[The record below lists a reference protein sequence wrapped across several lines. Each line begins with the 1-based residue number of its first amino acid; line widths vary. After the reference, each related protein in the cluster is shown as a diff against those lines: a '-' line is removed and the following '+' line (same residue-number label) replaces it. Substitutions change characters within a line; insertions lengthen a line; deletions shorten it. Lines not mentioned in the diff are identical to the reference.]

1 MRFQFSDSQTMDT
14 KPDIKESASNVGS
27 LLVKEGFVTEED
39 IESALEIQKKD
50 TEEIKMPFSM
60 ILVNKGFLTKQ
71 DIDRLIAHPEIQQ
84 DIETLILE
92 NGLIDEQGLFDCL
105 GKKAEDQQIGDM
117 LAKEGHIN
125 NDELENILNKQ
136 LDGIKLGKLALKLK
150 MISEKEL
157 EEALKFKRYKRAI
170 GEILCDLNLI
180 TLSEL
185 NLVFQKYNKHLKL
198 GEILLQQEIVD
209 QETLEKALQEQK
221 FKGETLGKILVRKS
235 LISVHQ
241 LYFALSVQYN
251 IQFHD
256 LDGFVFYEKQKI
268 ALRDIVGQKYAEENL
283 VLPLFLNGNN
293 LTVAVAN
300 PSRVWVANELRS
312 KYNQFRIACVLISDE
327 KFEQLFA
334 ILYGEMLDTSKE
346 LNKEERPDVTKTG
359 KSVISDLET
368 DRILI
373 DNLYE
378 RYEILREKIGGEF
391 PRSDALLFREFIE
404 DNYKDICDKFHCNSV
419 SFYVEVGSD
428 QVEILAAPLIG
439 NIPISDD
446 RSINEEASWPG

>member
-1 MRFQFSDSQTMDT
+1 ME
-14 KPDIKESASNVGS
+14 PASNVAS
-27 LLVKEGFVTEED
+27 LLVSEGFVTEED

-71 DIDRLIAHPEIQQ
+71 DIGRLMAHPEIQQ

-105 GKKAEDQQIGDM
+105 GTKPEDQQV
-117 LAKEGHIN
+117 

-157 EEALKFKRYKRAI
+157 EEALKFKRYRRAI

-198 GEILLQQEIVD
+198 GEIFLQQEIVD
-209 QETLEKALQEQK
+209 EETLDKALQEQK
-221 FKGETLGKILVRKS
+221 YKGETLGKILVRKS
-235 LISVHQ
+235 LVSVHQ
-241 LYFALSVQYN
+241 LYFALSIQYN
-251 IQFHD
+251 IPFHD

-268 ALRDIVGQKYAEENL
+268 ALRDIVGRKYAEENL

-293 LTVAVAN
+293 LTVAVSN

-312 KYNQFRIACVLISDE
+312 KYNQFRISCVLISDE

-346 LNKEERPDVTKTG
+346 LNKDERAEVTKTV

-373 DNLYE
+373 NNLYE
-378 RYEILREKIGGEF
+378 RYETLREKIGGEF
-391 PRSDALLFREFIE
+391 PRSDALIFREFIE
-404 DNYKDICDKFHCNSV
+404 DSYKDICHKFHCNSV
-419 SFYVEVGSD
+419 SFYVEARSD
-428 QVEILAAPLIG
+428 QIEILAAPLIG
-439 NIPISDD
+439 NTSLPDVS
-446 RSINEEASWPG
+446 STNEEVSWPG

>member
-1 MRFQFSDSQTMDT
+1 MDM
-14 KPDIKESASNVGS
+14 KPDIIEPATKVAS
-27 LLVKEGFVTEED
+27 LLVTEGFVTEED

-50 TEEIKMPFSM
+50 TEEIKMPFAM
-60 ILVNKGFLTKQ
+60 LLVNKGFLTRQ
-71 DIDRLIAHPEIQQ
+71 DIDRLMAHPEIQQ
-84 DIETLILE
+84 DIETLILK

-105 GKKAEDQQIGDM
+105 GKKSEDQLIGDV

-125 NDELENILNKQ
+125 NDELENILNQQ

-157 EEALKFKRYKRAI
+157 EEALKFKRYRRAI

-209 QETLEKALQEQK
+209 EEVLDKALQEQK
-221 FKGETLGKILVRKS
+221 YKGETLGKILVRKR
-235 LISVHQ
+235 LISIDQ

-251 IQFHD
+251 IPFHD

-268 ALRDIVGQKYAEENL
+268 ELRDIVGQKYAEENL
-283 VLPLFLNGNN
+283 VLPLFLNGDN
-293 LTVAVAN
+293 LTVAVSN

-312 KYNQFRIACVLISDE
+312 KYNHFRISCVLISDE

-346 LNKEERPDVTKTG
+346 LNKDERTDVTKTV

-368 DRILI
+368 DKILI
-373 DNLYE
+373 DNLYD
-378 RYEILREKIGGEF
+378 RYETLREEIGGEL
-391 PRSDALLFREFIE
+391 PKSDAILFREFIE
-404 DNYKDICDKFHCNSV
+404 DSYKDICDKFHCNSV
-419 SFYVEVGSD
+419 SFYVEARND
-428 QVEILAAPLIG
+428 QIEILAAPLIE
-439 NIPISDD
+439 NSSFSQDE
-446 RSINEEASWPG
+446 STNEEASWPG